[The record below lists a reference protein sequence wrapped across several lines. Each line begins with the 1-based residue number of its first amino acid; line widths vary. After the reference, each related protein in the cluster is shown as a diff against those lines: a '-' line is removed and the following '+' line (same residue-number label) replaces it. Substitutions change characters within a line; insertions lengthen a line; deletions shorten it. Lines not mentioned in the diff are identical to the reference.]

1 MYFSPDHTFYFW
13 LKPSGSRSWI
23 NVQFFVKV
31 TLGGFRILLLSV
43 YGHVLLVPAV
53 VAIDI
58 LILVC
63 PAYTCF
69 AYLASVIDPLNYGGC

>member
-1 MYFSPDHTFYFW
+1 M
-13 LKPSGSRSWI
+13 
-23 NVQFFVKV
+23 KV
-31 TLGGFRILLLSV
+31 TLGGFRILHLSV
-43 YGHVLLVPAV
+43 YGHVLLVPAD